1 MIEIKEIDRE
11 NIQYFIYNLENF
23 EKDKAIRS
31 GLRSAVN
38 VFRVKG
44 RANLRSRI
52 LRHGKQTNHLMN
64 SFTNRVKRNKL
75 GALSGFARPGGNHAH
90 LVDAGTK
97 VRRTKG
103 EMCIRDRCVTAYL
116 SADKLCVN
124 RLGYGSERYYEK
136 TISGSWIQ
144 RAC

>member
-1 MIEIKEIDRE
+1 MIEIKQIDRE

-31 GLRSAVN
+31 GLRSAAN

-64 SFTNRVKRNKL
+64 R
-75 GALSGFARPGGNHAH
+75 
-90 LVDAGTK
+90 
-97 VRRTKG
+97 
-103 EMCIRDRCVTAYL
+103 
-116 SADKLCVN
+116 
-124 RLGYGSERYYEK
+124 
-136 TISGSWIQ
+136 W
-144 RAC
+144 

>member
-75 GALSGFARPGGNHAH
+75 GVLSGFARPGGNHAH
-90 LVDAGTK
+90 LVDSGTK

-103 EMCIRDRCVTAYL
+103 GA
-116 SADKLCVN
+116 N
-124 RLGYGSERYYEK
+124 RGIMPANRFWSDAKVSEENKAMDALYK
-136 TISGSWIQ
+136 GVQ
-144 RAC
+144 RAVQRINNRG